1 MTHAAFITS
10 LTRTVRDRGAACAL
24 ADLRASRA
32 DVAGQPYHETL
43 AVYYV
48 WAVDRLIAGG
58 LNDLALLW
66 HPLLDE
72 ASVYAW
78 YPAEVLDSAE
88 AAERFVPSPMA
99 SDDEPQ
105 PQPQR
110 LRHAVAA

>member
-10 LTRTVRDRGAACAL
+10 LTRTVRDLGAAGAL

-32 DVAGQPYHETL
+32 DIAGQPYHETL

-48 WAVDRLIAGG
+48 WAVDRLIEGG
-58 LNDLALLW
+58 LSDLALLW

-78 YPAEVLDSAE
+78 YPVEVLASDD
-88 AAERFVPSPMA
+88 AAERFLASPMA
-99 SDDEPQ
+99 LADEPQ
-105 PQPQR
+105 PQLP
-110 LRHAVAA
+110 RHAVAA